1 LDLRLS
7 VLIFSFVYLLCALPS
22 PASADKRVALVIGNA
37 EYPNGVLA
45 NPTFDADLVSAGLRQ
60 VGFDVTEV
68 INADHGALDAS
79 LRDFER
85 KKDGA
90 DIAVFYFAG
99 QGVAVVGDGQR
110 PRNYLM
116 PISAHMLAASNA
128 ALRSEGIPFDDLT
141 EGMPATLTLIVVDAC
156 RKASGTRGV
165 AEDRRSFEF
174 VDHIPG
180 LFFGLSTQPCKMRQ
194 DGQKV
199 NGSPLAQ
206 SFATAIATP
215 GLIINDV
222 LVKVRDEVAQKTG
235 GAQKLEITTDGQP
248 QNAFPPINVP
258 AQAPVAS
265 TPPTPVVVASP
276 PPAPAPPIPARR
288 ADSERR
294 VALVIGNS
302 AYRAVEILPNPS
314 KDAELIGAALRHSGI
329 EDVTVLHD
337 LDRQGMIAALNA
349 FAKKADVADWAVI
362 YYAGHG
368 IEFGG
373 TNYLIPVDAR
383 LETDLSL
390 ADEAITL
397 ERMQSAIG
405 RAHKLK
411 LIVLDA
417 CRTNPFA
424 KQMKMTSAD
433 RSISRGFAPFEPT
446 GATLVVY
453 AAKAGTSAKDGDGVD
468 SPFAM
473 SFAKRIVEPGLEITM
488 TFRFV
493 RQDVLQTTGNQQ
505 EPFVYGSLPPDY
517 FYFVPPK

>member
-1 LDLRLS
+1 
-7 VLIFSFVYLLCALPS
+7 
-22 PASADKRVALVIGNA
+22 
-37 EYPNGVLA
+37 
-45 NPTFDADLVSAGLRQ
+45 
-60 VGFDVTEV
+60 
-68 INADHGALDAS
+68 
-79 LRDFER
+79 
-85 KKDGA
+85 
-90 DIAVFYFAG
+90 
-99 QGVAVVGDGQR
+99 
-110 PRNYLM
+110 M
-116 PISAHMLAASNA
+116 
-128 ALRSEGIPFDDLT
+128 
-141 EGMPATLTLIVVDAC
+141 
-156 RKASGTRGV
+156 
-165 AEDRRSFEF
+165 
-174 VDHIPG
+174 
-180 LFFGLSTQPCKMRQ
+180 
-194 DGQKV
+194 
-199 NGSPLAQ
+199 
-206 SFATAIATP
+206 
-215 GLIINDV
+215 
-222 LVKVRDEVAQKTG
+222 
-235 GAQKLEITTDGQP
+235 
-248 QNAFPPINVP
+248 NVP

-276 PPAPAPPIPARR
+276 PPAPVAPIPARR

-314 KDAELIGAALRHSGI
+314 KDAELIGAALRHTGI
-329 EDVTVLHD
+329 EDVTVAHD

-349 FAKKADVADWAVI
+349 FARKADVADWAVI

-405 RAHKLK
+405 HAHKLK

-424 KQMKMTSAD
+424 KQMKMTD
-433 RSISRGFAPFEPT
+433 TGRSINRGFAPFEPT
-446 GATLVVY
+446 DATLVVY

-473 SFAKRIVEPGLEITM
+473 SFAKRIVQPGLEITM

-493 RQDVLQTTGNQQ
+493 RQDVLQTTSNQQ
-505 EPFVYGSLPPDY
+505 EPFVYGSLPPEE